1 MLMWGDF
8 KYASRML
15 IKSPGFSLVAII
27 TLALGI
33 GANTAIFSVVEGTLL
48 RPLPFPQASRLVRAY
63 ETSDD
68 LGARGST
75 LALSEQTWRQWREF
89 SRDIF
94 QDIAAATGTNVT
106 VGALAEN
113 PAENVPAARI
123 SANFLSVL
131 GLAPARGRNFSAEED
146 RENGAAVAIVSDDFW
161 RQHLGTQANVIGSTI
176 VIDGVARTIVG
187 VMPPAFRHPYR
198 ARIWL
203 PLALPATSPTQATN
217 HYLYGVARLRDGIS
231 AMQAEAAARRMCAA
245 IAEAQ
250 PNPNNAVAA
259 YLPPLRESFVMDL
272 RPKILVIVVAAACA
286 LLIAA
291 INFAGLLL
299 ARVVERQGE
308 FALRSALGAGSAHLV
323 RQQIAQ
329 AIVFSILGTI
339 AGLLLALWITPAL
352 VAASPEGS
360 DITGSAMREFD
371 YAVRLDWPVFGFA
384 AGVMLLIGLGFG
396 FLPALHAARVD
407 LRGAINIVSRTATL
421 NRSTR
426 RLLSILVIVQFA
438 VAAALMVASL
448 TSAQYFLKLVQEPW
462 GFATDQRLSFKVAVS
477 DRLFATSE
485 QTQHLVDA
493 TLRELH
499 QLPGIATATAT
510 EPSPMTAPRN
520 LISCNPEGA
529 TPPEPRGFHLAYL
542 RSAPP
547 SYFKTMGQSLL
558 QGREFSDVDLAGA
571 APVCIVSRA
580 FAQRFWRGQDAI
592 GKRVKWGRLDSPR
605 PWLTVVGVVSDMK
618 VIADPRD
625 GEVVGMLAR
634 PLAQMV
640 GLGPTTVDEI
650 TFVIVTE
657 RNMVVSESTIRAA
670 VRRADPR
677 VAAYE
682 FVSLGEAAA
691 QSRVT
696 ERFIF
701 ILVSLFGVLGLV
713 LAAIGLYGLLAL
725 QVARREREFG
735 IRTALGATAR
745 QIMELVARQ
754 GAMLLS
760 SGLVAGALV
769 TWSVASIVRSR
780 WNGMPTPGL
789 FAWLCAAAVL
799 AFAVVIACW
808 MPARRASRVDPVI
821 ALRAE

>member
-1 MLMWGDF
+1 MSDLR
-8 KYASRML
+8 YAFRML
-15 IKSPGFSLVAII
+15 LKSPGFSLVAIL

-48 RPLPFPQASRLVRAY
+48 RPLPFPQADRLVRVY
-63 ETSDD
+63 ETSDS
-68 LGARGST
+68 LGAHGST

-89 SRDIF
+89 GRDIF
-94 QDIAAATGTNVT
+94 QDIGAATGANVT
-106 VGALAEN
+106 VGATAEN

-131 GLAPARGRNFSAEED
+131 GLPPARGRNFSFDED
-146 RENGAAVAIVSDDFW
+146 RENGPAVAIVSDDFW
-161 RQHLGTQANVIGSTI
+161 RQHLATRPDVVGSSIT
-176 VIDGVARTIVG
+176 IDGIPRTIVG
-187 VMPPAFRHPYR
+187 VMPPDFRHPYR
-198 ARIWL
+198 AEIWL
-203 PLALPATSPTQATN
+203 PLALPTTSPMQATN
-217 HYLYGVARLRDGIS
+217 HYLYGVARLRDGLS
-231 AMQAEAAARRMCAA
+231 ATQAETAARRMCAA
-245 IAEAQ
+245 IAQAE
-250 PNPNNAVAA
+250 PNSNNAHAA

-272 RPKILVIVVAAACA
+272 RPKILVIVVAAVCA

-291 INFAGLLL
+291 VNFAGLLL

-308 FALRSALGAGSAHLV
+308 FALRSALGAGSGQLV
-323 RQQIAQ
+323 RQQIVQ
-329 AIVFSILGTI
+329 AFLFSVLGTV

-384 AGVMLLIGLGFG
+384 AGVMLLVGLGFG

-407 LRGAINIVSRTATL
+407 LRGAINVASRSTTL

-438 VAAALMVASL
+438 IAAALMVASL
-448 TSAQYFLKLVQEPW
+448 TAAQYFLKLTQEPW
-462 GFATDQRLSFKVAVS
+462 GFATDHRVAFKVAVS
-477 DRLFATSE
+477 ERLFATPQ
-485 QTQHLVDA
+485 QTQHMVDA
-493 TLRELH
+493 TLRELR
-499 QLPGIATATAT
+499 QLPGVHTSTAT
-510 EPSPMTAPRN
+510 EPAPMNAARN
-520 LISCNPEGA
+520 LITCNPEGA
-529 TPPEPRGFHLAYL
+529 TPPEPRGFHLAYA

-547 SYFKTMGQSLL
+547 NYFTAMGQTLL
-558 QGREFSDVDLAGA
+558 QGREFSDLDRPGA
-571 APVCIVSRA
+571 VPVCIVNRG
-580 FAQRFWRGQDAI
+580 FAQRFWPGQDAI

-605 PWLTVVGVVSDMK
+605 PWLTIVGVVNDMK
-618 VIADPRD
+618 TIADPRD

-634 PLAQMV
+634 PLAQV
-640 GLGPTTVDEI
+640 IDLGPTMVDEI

-657 RNMVVSESTIRAA
+657 PNAVLSESTIRAA

-677 VAAYE
+677 VAVYE
-682 FVSLGEAAA
+682 FVSLAKAAA

-701 ILVSLFGVLGLV
+701 ILVSLFGVLGLM

-754 GAMLLS
+754 GAILLS
-760 SGLVAGALV
+760 LGFVAGALV
-769 TWSVASIVRSR
+769 TWAVAITVRSR
-780 WNGMPTPGL
+780 WNGMPAPDL
-789 FAWLCAAAVL
+789 VAWLL
-799 AFAVVIACW
+799 GAVVLCLATAMACW
-808 MPARRASRVDPVI
+808 LPARRASRIDPIV

>member
-1 MLMWGDF
+1 MNDLR
-8 KYASRML
+8 YALRL
-15 IKSPGFSLVAII
+15 LVKSPGFSAVAIL

-48 RPLPFPQASRLVRAY
+48 RPLPFPQANRLVRVY
-63 ETSDD
+63 ETSDN

-89 SRDIF
+89 GRDIF
-94 QDIAAATGTNVT
+94 QDIAAATGANVT
-106 VGALAEN
+106 VGATAEN

-131 GLAPARGRNFSAEED
+131 GLPPARGRTFSAEED
-146 RENGAAVAIVSDDFW
+146 RESGPAVAIVSDDFW
-161 RQHLGTQANVIGSTI
+161 RQHLGGRPDVVGSTI
-176 VIDGVARTIVG
+176 LIDGVSRTIVG
-187 VMPPAFRHPYR
+187 LMPPAFRHPYR
-198 ARIWL
+198 AQIWL
-203 PLALPATSPTQATN
+203 PLALRATSPMQATN
-217 HYLYGVARLRDGIS
+217 HYLYGVARLRDGTS
-231 AMQAEAAARRMCAA
+231 AIQAEAAVRRMCAA
-245 IAEAQ
+245 IAQAQ
-250 PNPNNAVAA
+250 PNPNNAHAA

-272 RPKILVIVVAAACA
+272 RPKILVIVAAAACA

-291 INFAGLLL
+291 VNFAGLLL

-308 FALRSALGAGSAHLV
+308 FALRSALGAGSVQLV
-323 RQQIAQ
+323 RQQVTQ

-339 AGLLLALWITPAL
+339 AGLLLALWVTPAL
-352 VAASPEGS
+352 VAISPEGS

-371 YAVRLDWPVFGFA
+371 DAVRLDWPVFGFA
-384 AGVMLLIGLGFG
+384 AGVMLLVGLGFG
-396 FLPALHAARVD
+396 FLPALHAGRVD
-407 LRGAINIVSRTATL
+407 LRGAINIASRAATL

-426 RLLSILVIVQFA
+426 RLLSILVVVQFA

-448 TSAQYFLKLVQEPW
+448 TAAQYFLKLTQEPW
-462 GFATDQRLSFKVAVS
+462 GFATDHRCAFKVAVS
-477 DRLFATSE
+477 ERLFATPQ
-485 QTQHLVDA
+485 QTQAMVDA
-493 TLRELH
+493 TLRELRE
-499 QLPGIATATAT
+499 LPGVAAVTAT
-510 EPSPMTAPRN
+510 EPSPMNAPRN

-529 TPPEPRGFHLAYL
+529 TPPEPRGFYLAYL

-547 SYFKTMGQSLL
+547 NYFKTMEQSLL
-558 QGREFSDVDLAGA
+558 QGREFSDIDLPGA
-571 APVCIVSRA
+571 PPVCIVNRA
-580 FAQRFWRGQDAI
+580 LAQRFWPGQDAI

-605 PWLTVVGVVSDMK
+605 PWLTVVGVVNDTK
-618 VIADPRD
+618 VVADPRD
-625 GEVVGMLAR
+625 GEVVGMVAR
-634 PLAQMV
+634 PLAQMFE
-640 GLGPTTVDEI
+640 LGPTMVEEI
-650 TFVIVTE
+650 TFIIVT
-657 RNMVVSESTIRAA
+657 RPHLVVSESTIRAA

-682 FVSLGEAAA
+682 FVSLGKAAA

-701 ILVSLFGVLGLV
+701 VLVSLFGVLGLV

-760 SGLVAGALV
+760 SGFAAGAVV
-769 TWSVASIVRSR
+769 TWAVASIVRSR
-780 WNGMPTPGL
+780 WNGMPGPNVM
-789 FAWLCAAAVL
+789 AWFLGALVLCL
-799 AFAVVIACW
+799 ATGIACW
-808 MPARRASRVDPVI
+808 LPARRASRVDPVV
-821 ALRAE
+821 ALRSE